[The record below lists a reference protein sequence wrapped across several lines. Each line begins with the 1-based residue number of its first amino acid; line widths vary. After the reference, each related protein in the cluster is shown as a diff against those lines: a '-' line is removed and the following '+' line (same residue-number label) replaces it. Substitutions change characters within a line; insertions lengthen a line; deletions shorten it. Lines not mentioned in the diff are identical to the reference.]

1 MSTYQVLARRYRPQT
16 FDDLVGQETVV
27 RTLRNALET
36 GTIAHAYVF
45 SGLRGVGKT
54 TAARILA
61 KALNCE
67 KGPTPDPCGSCL
79 PCREIAES
87 TSLDVLEIDAASNRG
102 IDDVRE
108 LREVARILPVR
119 DRYRVFILDEA
130 HQLTAEAFN
139 ALLKILEEPP
149 AHVVFVLASTE
160 KHKFPPTILSRC
172 QQLEFRPLPAER
184 IAARL
189 LEVASREAL
198 RLQEGAAHMI
208 ARAAQGSLRDAL
220 SILDQVRAF
229 VASGEVDEEATS
241 RVLGLPPLDFLL
253 NLWERLREGDAGG
266 ALRALAEAERQG
278 LDPVLVYQ
286 QLLELLRTLV
296 LMATDP
302 KAPLPYPESIRQ
314 ELVSSGESLGL
325 PGLLRILSLAISGY
339 KLVGLAPSVGLGV
352 MAAVGRLALWP
363 RLARVEALLGGDTT
377 ELQSGAHGFVDPLTQ
392 VERSNKAQEP
402 SLEAFFAAVEGK
414 LGPTTLARLRNSCA
428 LTFANGVGVV
438 TIRPQAPG
446 ATVKALKDAFP
457 QLETLAREVGLAK
470 SLQLAMAEPQPS
482 LEQQVAS
489 DPQVQSVL
497 RIFGGK
503 ITKVEGRS

>member
-1 MSTYQVLARRYRPQT
+1 MSAYQVLARRYRPQT

-87 TSLDVLEIDAASNRG
+87 ASLDVLEIDAASNRG

-172 QQLEFRPLPAER
+172 QQLEFRPLPTER

-198 RLQEGAAHMI
+198 QLREGAAHMI

-253 NLWERLREGDAGG
+253 NLWKHLREGDAGG

-278 LDPVLVYQ
+278 LDPLLVYQ

-296 LMATDP
+296 LAATDP
-302 KAPLPYPESIRQ
+302 KVPLPYPEKIRQ

-363 RLARVEALLGGDTT
+363 RLARVEALLGGDT
-377 ELQSGAHGFVDPLTQ
+377 QSGAHGFVDPLTRG
-392 VERSNKAQEP
+392 ERPQKALEP
-402 SLEAFFAAVEGK
+402 SLEAFFAAVEAK
-414 LGPTTLARLRNSCA
+414 LGPTTLARLRNSCE

-438 TIRPQAPG
+438 MIQPHAPG

-457 QLETLAREVGLAK
+457 QLEALAREVGLAK
-470 SLQLAMAEPQPS
+470 SLQLAAAEPQPS

-503 ITKVEGRS
+503 ITKVERRS